1 MTLIQFANENRSP
14 YICPVPADLYIDDI
28 TRPAGQKPGGAASR
42 STDRNLPRTVGLDG
56 WSLAT
61 VLIAIIISLPMLI
74 VLFSFLLGPGESWGH
89 LVQTVLP
96 RYVTNSVLLML
107 GVGIIC
113 ATLGTGTAWLVTM
126 YAFPG
131 ARVLRWALVLPLAVP
146 TYLMAYVYTEILDV
160 GGPIQSLLRDLTGLT
175 PREYWFPNIRSL
187 GGAIFIMGFV
197 LYPYVYLLARA
208 AFLEQSL
215 CALEVARTLGRSAV
229 RSFLTVALPLA
240 RPAIAAGTALAL
252 METLGDYGAVSHFGI
267 QTFTTGIFRTWFGLG
282 EPVTATQL
290 AAVLMLFAGCL
301 IILER
306 KARKGARFH
315 QTSQRYRELRPNP
328 LRGGAAWAATIFCSF
343 PVVIGFLI
351 PLVNLTILCF
361 TRTPTLAEGKLW
373 TFAGNSLLLSSLTML
388 IAVTLALVLAYGR
401 RLRPTK
407 TARIATRVAALG
419 YALPG
424 SVVAVGVLILLAATD
439 RLLAAMSG
447 GTGLGAG
454 LFLSGSMFA
463 LIFAYVVRFLALSFQ
478 TVEAGL
484 VKVNPAYD
492 GASRTLGKTPV
503 GTLLGVH
510 APMIRASIMTAGLL
524 VFVEVMKE
532 LPATMIVRPFNLDT
546 LAIATFRLASDERL
560 AEAAPMALTIVLVS
574 LIPVILLS
582 RAISRGRPGNVAG
595 C

>member
-1 MTLIQFANENRSP
+1 
-14 YICPVPADLYIDDI
+14 VPADFYIDEI
-28 TRPAGQKPGGAASR
+28 ARAPGANQSRDRDAARASVKA
-42 STDRNLPRTVGLDG
+42 LGFDG
-56 WSLAT
+56 WSLT
-61 VLIAIIISLPMLI
+61 TLVIAIVIALPMLI
-74 VLFSFLLGPGESWGH
+74 VLGSFLLGPGPSWDH

-96 RYVTNSVLLML
+96 RYVANSVILMV
-107 GVGIIC
+107 GVGLIC
-113 ATLGTGTAWLVTM
+113 AILGTGTAWVVTM

-131 ARVLRWALVLPLAVP
+131 ARILRWALVLPLAVP
-146 TYLMAYVYTEILDV
+146 TYLMAYVYTDILDV
-160 GGPIQSLLRDLTGLT
+160 VGPVQTLLRDVTGLT
-175 PREYWFPNIRSL
+175 PREYWFPSIRSL
-187 GGAIFIMGFV
+187 GGAIFVMGFV

-215 CALEVARTLGRSAV
+215 CALEVARTLGRSAGKTFV
-229 RSFLTVALPLA
+229 SVALPLA

-290 AAVLMLFAGCL
+290 AAVLMLFAGAL

-315 QTSQRYRELRPNP
+315 QTSHRYRELRPRP
-328 LRGGAAWAATIFCSF
+328 LRGGAAWLAAILCSI
-343 PVVIGFLI
+343 PVVVGFVI
-351 PLVNLTILCF
+351 PLANLIVHCL
-361 TRTPTLAEGKLW
+361 TRTPTLAEGRLW
-373 TFAGNSLLLSSLTML
+373 TYAGNSITLSAGTTLV
-388 IAVTLALVLAYGR
+388 AVALALILAYGR
-401 RLRPTK
+401 RLRPTVA
-407 TARIATRVAALG
+407 ARISTRVAALG

-439 RLLAAMSG
+439 RLLAVISS
-447 GTGLGAG
+447 GTGFDTG
-454 LFLSGSMFA
+454 LFLSGSVMA

-484 VKVNPAYD
+484 SKVNPAYD

-574 LIPVILLS
+574 LVPVMLLS

>member
-1 MTLIQFANENRSP
+1 M
-14 YICPVPADLYIDDI
+14 PADLYIEEI
-28 TRPAGQKPGGAASR
+28 ARPAGSGSGRLHPRASDRKPARALGF
-42 STDRNLPRTVGLDG
+42 DG

-61 VLIAIIISLPMLI
+61 VLIAIIIALPMLI
-74 VLFSFLLGPGESWGH
+74 VLGSFLLGPGESWDH

-96 RYVTNSVLLML
+96 RYVVNSVILML
-107 GVGIIC
+107 GVGLIC
-113 ATLGTGTAWLVTM
+113 AAVGTGAAWVVTM

-131 ARVLRWALVLPLAVP
+131 ARILRWALVLPLAVP
-146 TYLMAYVYTEILDV
+146 TYLMAYVYTDILDV
-160 GGPIQSLLRDLTGLT
+160 AGPVQTLLRDVTGLS
-175 PREYWFPNIRSL
+175 PREYWFPSIRSL

-215 CALEVARTLGRSAV
+215 CALEVARTLGRSAA
-229 RSFLTVALPLA
+229 RSFVTVALPLA

-282 EPVTATQL
+282 EPITATQL
-290 AAVLMLFAGCL
+290 AAVLMLFAGAL

-315 QTSQRYRELRPNP
+315 QTSHRYRELRPKP
-328 LRGGAAWAATIFCSF
+328 LRGAAAWTA
-343 PVVIGFLI
+343 
-351 PLVNLTILCF
+351 TILCAVPVIIGF
-361 TRTPTLAEGKLW
+361 AIPLIDLVVHCLTRTPTLAEGRLW
-373 TFAGNSLLLSSLTML
+373 TYAGNSLMLSSLTMM
-388 IAVTLALVLAYGR
+388 IAVALALVLAYGR
-401 RLRPTK
+401 RLRPTMA
-407 TARIATRVAALG
+407 ARLSTRVAALG

-439 RLLAAMSG
+439 RLLAAISTGSG
-447 GTGLGAG
+447 FAAG

-546 LAIATFRLASDERL
+546 LAIATYRLASDERL

>member
-1 MTLIQFANENRSP
+1 MLA
-14 YICPVPADLYIDDI
+14 VPADLYIDQGP
-28 TRPAGQKPGGAASR
+28 RPSGRPIDPPVSKRASR
-42 STDRNLPRTVGLDG
+42 STERAFVFNG
-56 WSLAT
+56 WSFAT
-61 VLIAIIISLPMLI
+61 VLIAIVIAAPMLI
-74 VLFSFLLGPGESWGH
+74 VLGSFLLGPGESWDH
-89 LVQTVLP
+89 LAQTVLP
-96 RYVTNSVLLML
+96 RYVGNSIILMI
-107 GVGIIC
+107 GVGIVS
-113 ATLGTGTAWLVTM
+113 AVLGTGTAWVVTM
-126 YAFPG
+126 YKFPG
-131 ARVLRWALVLPLAVP
+131 AKLLRWALVLPLAVP
-146 TYLMAYVYTEILDV
+146 TYLMAYVYTDILDV
-160 GGPIQSLLRDLTGLT
+160 GGPVQTLLRDLTGLT
-175 PREYWFPNIRSL
+175 PREYWFPNVRTL

-208 AFLEQSL
+208 AFLEQSI
-215 CALEVARTLGRSAV
+215 CALEVARTLGRSAGETF
-229 RSFLTVALPLA
+229 RTVALPLA

-282 EPVTATQL
+282 EPKTATQL
-290 AAVLMLFAGCL
+290 AALLLLFAAFL
-301 IILER
+301 IMLER
-306 KARKGARFH
+306 RARRGARFH
-315 QTSQRYRELRPNP
+315 QTSNRYRELRPIP
-328 LRGGAAWAATIFCSF
+328 LRGVAAWLATAFCAL
-343 PVVIGFLI
+343 PVVVGFLV
-351 PLVNLTILCF
+351 PLVDLVVHCL
-361 TRTPTLAEGKLW
+361 TRTPTLAEDRLW
-373 TFAGNSLLLSSLTML
+373 TYAGNSLALSAVTMV
-388 IAVTLALVLAYGR
+388 IAVVLALILAYGR
-401 RLRPTK
+401 RLRPTVA
-407 TARIATRVAALG
+407 ARVATRVAALG

-439 RLLAAMSG
+439 RFLAMVSG
-447 GTGLGAG
+447 GTGIGAG
-454 LFLSGSMFA
+454 LFLSGSFMA

-484 VKVNPAYD
+484 SKVNPAYD

-524 VFVEVMKE
+524 VFVDVMKE

-546 LAIATFRLASDERL
+546 LAIATYRLASDERL